1 MEQPGASTE
10 APCRRACPHVFV
22 VEVVSQVR
30 ERGQGGGRGHVDF
43 GDTDTE
49 LLDLSLFI
57 KDCITARPRATRRCG
72 VVLRSRFHPTR
83 GGLAFRSS
91 EQVTA
96 RDAHVTGVTDDE
108 ES

>member
-10 APCRRACPHVFV
+10 APCRRACPHVLV

-30 ERGQGGGRGHVDF
+30 ERGHGGGRGHVDF

-57 KDCITARPRATRRCG
+57 KDCITAGRSAVRTLVCAS
-72 VVLRSRFHPTR
+72 VLTP
-83 GGLAFRSS
+83 
-91 EQVTA
+91 E
-96 RDAHVTGVTDDE
+96 TGSDVRVPC
-108 ES
+108 